1 MLKIEHTICPTCSVG
16 CGLNIISKNDTI
28 VGINAYK
35 NHEIN
40 EGRNCNN
47 CTDTIELFKNNKE
60 ELSEDY
66 ETLLNKVTDLLNSAD
81 NGRITVI
88 CSGRLNNEDLDKIIS
103 FTNNQ
108 KYNLITYEYNF
119 SKIDSDI
126 LASYEEVEKADKI
139 ITIGDIYRNNPL
151 IARRIIHAK
160 ENGCY
165 TININNHKNLT
176 AYNSDEFI
184 NLDAFSEVIDTVK
197 SQDLTDNTIIVVN
210 KVSSNKQYQ
219 ELVDFVKENNIKIL
233 PVLKH
238 PNSFSVLEKTTPST
252 IHDLVEKC
260 NNSDILILVDENP
273 AEYLDKEIG
282 ADKKIISVNTTKKL
296 FQDSDVNI
304 PVRAWYEQEGSFTNN
319 EGKTQEF
326 IDTIQ
331 DDTNE
336 LKTIRMVFDELE
348 NAL

>member
-1 MLKIEHTICPTCSVG
+1 M
-16 CGLNIISKNDTI
+16 
-28 VGINAYK
+28 
-35 NHEIN
+35 
-40 EGRNCNN
+40 
-47 CTDTIELFKNNKE
+47 
-60 ELSEDY
+60 
-66 ETLLNKVTDLLNSAD
+66 
-81 NGRITVI
+81 
-88 CSGRLNNEDLDKIIS
+88 
-103 FTNNQ
+103 
-108 KYNLITYEYNF
+108 
-119 SKIDSDI
+119 
-126 LASYEEVEKADKI
+126 
-139 ITIGDIYRNNPL
+139 
-151 IARRIIHAK
+151 
-160 ENGCY
+160 
-165 TININNHKNLT
+165 
-176 AYNSDEFI
+176 
-184 NLDAFSEVIDTVK
+184 DTVK

-331 DDTNE
+331 DETNE